1 LAVGSRQSAV
11 GGDCRF
17 DADDVTSVEG
27 DDRRAGDRCALKI
40 VSTRSAPSGNAA
52 PIITAM
58 ARAAASEEKLY
69 KIGEV
74 CKQADLQ
81 PYVLRYWET
90 EFPQLSPNKSGG
102 GQRLYTRR
110 ELDIILRIKE
120 LLYKE
125 GFTIAG
131 AKKRLEQEMA
141 EPVAPVVAS
150 ASPAEA
156 AGAPQAV
163 ASQAPDVSQAAQITS
178 DALARMK
185 DDLRS
190 ILKMLEE

>member
-1 LAVGSRQSAV
+1 
-11 GGDCRF
+11 
-17 DADDVTSVEG
+17 
-27 DDRRAGDRCALKI
+27 
-40 VSTRSAPSGNAA
+40 
-52 PIITAM
+52 M

-141 EPVAPVVAS
+141 EPVTAPAAS
-150 ASPAEA
+150 SAPSPAEVPQ
-156 AGAPQAV
+156 AGAP
-163 ASQAPDVSQAAQITS
+163 VSS
-178 DALARMK
+178 DALARVK
-185 DDLRS
+185 QDLRA
-190 ILKMLEE
+190 ILEMLEE